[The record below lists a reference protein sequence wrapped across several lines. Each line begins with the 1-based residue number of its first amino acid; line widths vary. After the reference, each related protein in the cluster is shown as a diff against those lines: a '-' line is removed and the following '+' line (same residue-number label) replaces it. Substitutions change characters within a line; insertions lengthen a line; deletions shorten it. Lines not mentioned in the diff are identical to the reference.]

1 MCSTIRNI
9 IKYYEILNNANITY
23 KNIDSVHSKI
33 YNNIIN
39 NYVLHASYLASIKPI
54 TNSSNFRD
62 LIANVNGWKKQEVT
76 ITSHKKN
83 NERFQDSESFSIF
96 IQKTF

>member
-62 LIANVNGWKKQEVT
+62 LIANVHLIKKIMKDSKTV
-76 ITSHKKN
+76 N
-83 NERFQDSESFSIF
+83 LFQYLYRKPFRYN
-96 IQKTF
+96 